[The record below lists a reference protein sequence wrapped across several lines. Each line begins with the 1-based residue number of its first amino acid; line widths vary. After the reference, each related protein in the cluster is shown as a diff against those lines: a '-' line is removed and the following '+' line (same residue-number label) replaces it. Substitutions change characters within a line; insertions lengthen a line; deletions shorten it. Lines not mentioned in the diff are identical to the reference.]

1 MLIAVDWRGLAEHN
15 RKLEENAE
23 IIQDRQ
29 RQRIMADS
37 LRNWMLRV
45 VELRDREMQVN
56 QLYQARLLRCAT
68 WCNDVYPDTDPH
80 ESDRSALS
88 KWMDGHSQQLDRL
101 SLMQSFVDIKQQGA
115 VSPSTSTA
123 PPVNPAD

>member
-1 MLIAVDWRGLAEHN
+1 
-15 RKLEENAE
+15 
-23 IIQDRQ
+23 
-29 RQRIMADS
+29 MADS

-56 QLYQARLLRCAT
+56 QLYQARLLRCVTRYHGVLLDAET
-68 WCNDVYPDTDPH
+68 Y

-115 VSPSTSTA
+115 LSLSTSTS
-123 PPVNPAD
+123 PPAIPADWRV